1 MSTIITI
8 KEGAYKG
15 DYRTNFKN
23 FNQRILSY
31 KEDGTIDTFESI
43 KTADFAP
50 ILEAYNAEQAQNEPD
65 TPEAP
70 NTQEESNTTEATA
83 EKKEKKHP
91 TADAFLA
98 KIPADTYVFRTNKK
112 GHILISKKEGDLTA
126 YARIRPLKD
135 GAYIFPGKELRGT
148 RSDWEVHPGWAN
160 EYALKVKDWDEV
172 AQVLNLTEA

>member
-8 KEGAYKG
+8 KSGEFAG

-31 KEDGTIDTFESI
+31 KDDGTVDTFESI
-43 KTADFAP
+43 KNADFAP
-50 ILEAYNAEQAQNEPD
+50 ILAAYQAEQAQVESD
-65 TPEAP
+65 TPED
-70 NTQEESNTTEATA
+70 TSNTPDAPEETT

-98 KIPADTYVFRTNKK
+98 KIPADTYIFRTNKK
-112 GHILISKKEGDLTA
+112 GHILISKVEGDKTA

-135 GAYIFPGKELRGT
+135 GAYIFPGKELKAT
-148 RSDWEVHPGWAN
+148 RSDWEFHAGWAN